1 LRSVQEIIHLSH
13 KIFEEHTDE
22 KKNTLFSLV
31 DKTSEIFSTLANMN
45 SKFCLLG
52 PKKRIECS
60 LEHSASESDTSE
72 HDAQTCDTL
81 ESSALEY
88 VKIMAEQ
95 LEKTATGI
103 PVTVKDRNCVIKLEN
118 CYDNVCWD
126 TLLCTMS
133 CISGFLWGVVSAVES
148 TIKDYPV
155 ASSEERKV
163 MHQYAS
169 NFSRFIAKFE
179 TFIDICLHVLFMEN
193 KDCGSVDLI
202 STRLP
207 QVLDCENGFLNIDAV
222 MDGWTMHQLKLQ
234 SDGPPSIPSESHNFG
249 LFTIQCMKRS
259 LLENLLNGEGP
270 FIAFTLKELYT
281 VSAAIVKLKGLLSF
295 PRDVCRQ
302 ECNPSQQMSLDPMV
316 GTAYIALQKIA
327 DMSNWPD
334 MFSLVWIDGILRY
347 LEVLGT
353 LPEHKLSKELYA
365 QIVNAHVRAI
375 GKCIVLQGK
384 GASLPT
390 HEIGT
395 STKELNLQNTS
406 DSVVTKYIMDRQNRL
421 NSLKSR
427 LRLSMRKFVNV
438 ASNMHLSATIQV
450 IERALV
456 GVNQYSHSIYEVKT
470 GASNGGIVSSDVAAG
485 IDCLYLL
492 LETVPG

>member
-1 LRSVQEIIHLSH
+1 
-13 KIFEEHTDE
+13 
-22 KKNTLFSLV
+22 
-31 DKTSEIFSTLANMN
+31 
-45 SKFCLLG
+45 
-52 PKKRIECS
+52 
-60 LEHSASESDTSE
+60 
-72 HDAQTCDTL
+72 
-81 ESSALEY
+81 
-88 VKIMAEQ
+88 
-95 LEKTATGI
+95 
-103 PVTVKDRNCVIKLEN
+103 
-118 CYDNVCWD
+118 
-126 TLLCTMS
+126 
-133 CISGFLWGVVSAVES
+133 
-148 TIKDYPV
+148 
-155 ASSEERKV
+155 
-163 MHQYAS
+163 
-169 NFSRFIAKFE
+169 
-179 TFIDICLHVLFMEN
+179 
-193 KDCGSVDLI
+193 
-202 STRLP
+202 
-207 QVLDCENGFLNIDAV
+207 
-222 MDGWTMHQLKLQ
+222 
-234 SDGPPSIPSESHNFG
+234 
-249 LFTIQCMKRS
+249 MKRS

-270 FIAFTLKELYT
+270 FVAFTLRELYS

-295 PRDVCRQ
+295 PRDRQ

-365 QIVNAHVRAI
+365 QIVNAYVRAI

-390 HEIGT
+390 HEIGS
-395 STKELNLQNTS
+395 STKTLHLWNTS
-406 DSVVTKYIMDRQNRL
+406 DSVITKNIMDRQNRL

-438 ASNMHLSATIQV
+438 ASNMHLSATLQV

-470 GASNGGIVSSDVAAG
+470 GTSNGGVVSSDVAAG

-492 LETVPG
+492 LESVPG

>member
-1 LRSVQEIIHLSH
+1 
-13 KIFEEHTDE
+13 
-22 KKNTLFSLV
+22 
-31 DKTSEIFSTLANMN
+31 MN
-45 SKFCLLG
+45 SKFFLLG

-60 LEHSASESDTSE
+60 LEHSASEIDTSE
-72 HDAQTCDTL
+72 HDAQTFDTL

-207 QVLDCENGFLNIDAV
+207 QELDCENGFLNIDAV

-234 SDGPPSIPSESHNFG
+234 SDGPSSIPSESHNFG

-470 GASNGGIVSSDVAAG
+470 GESNGGIVSSDVAAG